1 MLTLDSKTA
10 QALAPCLGRVL
21 IVDPTPGS
29 ARLLSD
35 LLHNVGPGRTWTAT
49 STNQGLALADSLSPQ
64 VIFVEYS
71 GGAVDGL
78 VFTRKLRRS
87 TFLCRKAPV
96 IMATTQATPA
106 VITSARDAGVHE
118 FLRKPLTFKDLVR
131 RLEAVAL
138 HPRGWVEAVGYVGP
152 DRRRFNS
159 AGYAGRRKRRTD
171 ETQSPEQ
178 ARIVQALKI
187 ISAALPM
194 AELDR
199 QQVFRALKAQAIEL
213 QGAGALANNAAL
225 VQAARAMHHTLS
237 GIASPHD
244 LTRAAIEADAQRLLT
259 FLPESPKPSRSPVAA

>member
-1 MLTLDSKTA
+1 MLTLDPKMA

-21 IVDPTPGS
+21 IVDPAPGT
-29 ARLLSD
+29 ARLISD
-35 LLHNVGPGRTWTAT
+35 LLHNIGPGRVWTAT
-49 STNQGLALADSLSPQ
+49 STSQGLALAENLSPQ
-64 VIFVEYS
+64 VIFVEYA

-78 VFTRKLRRS
+78 TFTRKLRRS

-118 FLRKPLTFKDLVR
+118 FLRKPFTFKDLMR
-131 RLEAVAL
+131 RLEAVSL

-159 AGYAGRRKRRTD
+159 AGYAGRRKRRSD
-171 ETQSPEQ
+171 LAQNPEQ
-178 ARIVQALKI
+178 ARIAQALKI

-194 AELDR
+194 VELDR
-199 QQVFRALKAQAIEL
+199 QQTFRALKAQAIEL
-213 QGAGALANNAAL
+213 QSAGAAVGNAEM

-237 GIASPHD
+237 VMDSPQA
-244 LTRAAIEADAQRLLT
+244 LTRAAVEADAQRLLA
-259 FLPESPKPSRSPVAA
+259 FQPQSNPSRSPVAA